1 MKKYFLF
8 GDSHGEFDA
17 LTASLAAKGFDES
30 NANHILFSVGDLF
43 DRGNQ
48 NVKIYEYLQRFADLN
63 RLHMVLGNHDQMLL
77 DFLSM
82 NFATFAFNIK
92 HNGFFE
98 TVREFAK
105 LGEND
110 KQYQWRFKVWA
121 IYSRIQNNFPRL
133 HSFLKSMVSGGFL
146 LDNYAITHGGFNLD
160 IVEGKWY
167 PECWG
172 KTPFFVK
179 HAQNFPT
186 KFKFVFG
193 HWHAWRLKQEFEN
206 TKEIH
211 SDPFIYKNFIGLDA
225 MTNISK
231 IVNIFVVESDAEPQ
245 PFGSSISLDMLET
258 F

>member
-1 MKKYFLF
+1 
-8 GDSHGEFDA
+8 
-17 LTASLAAKGFDES
+17 
-30 NANHILFSVGDLF
+30 
-43 DRGNQ
+43 
-48 NVKIYEYLQRFADLN
+48 
-63 RLHMVLGNHDQMLL
+63 
-77 DFLSM
+77 
-82 NFATFAFNIK
+82 
-92 HNGFFE
+92 
-98 TVREFAK
+98 
-105 LGEND
+105 
-110 KQYQWRFKVWA
+110 
-121 IYSRIQNNFPRL
+121 
-133 HSFLKSMVSGGFL
+133 MVSGGFL

-179 HAQNFPT
+179 HTQNFPT

-231 IVNIFVVESDAEPQ
+231 LVNIFVVESDAEPQ